1 MSTST
6 FVITVIDRPKPN
18 WSIWRVRNTT
28 AGGANDFVN
37 TRSFVLDA
45 ISTYSSELAEKLKEV
60 DLTSES
66 WYEKNVEKYIE
77 YVTFFAEVNEQPND
91 IWPNNLDELMSTEYQ
106 SEKERES
113 ELCKTLHHV
122 YLAIEC
128 TNPSYLDKLPEVF
141 ETMAFDWWEEDP
153 AREPISYCVSSF
165 NTNNLGELKEE
176 LSEFI
181 ELIKDSK
188 YP

>member
-1 MSTST
+1 MSAST
-6 FVITVIDRPKPN
+6 FVITVIDNPTPN

-45 ISTYSSELAEKLKEV
+45 ISIYSNKLREQLKDV
-60 DLTSES
+60 DLTSDS
-66 WYEKNVEKYIE
+66 WHEENVEKYIK
-77 YVTFFAEVNEQPND
+77 YVTFFAEVNEQQYD
-91 IWPNNLDELMSTEYQ
+91 AWPNNLNELMIAEYQ

-122 YLAIEC
+122 YLAIEF
-128 TNPSYLDKLPEVF
+128 TDTSYFGNLPEVF
-141 ETMAFDWWEEDP
+141 ETTAFDWWGEDP
-153 AREPISYCVSSF
+153 VREPMAYCVDSF
-165 NTNNLGELKEE
+165 NPNNLDELEVE

-181 ELIKDSK
+181 ESIKTSQ